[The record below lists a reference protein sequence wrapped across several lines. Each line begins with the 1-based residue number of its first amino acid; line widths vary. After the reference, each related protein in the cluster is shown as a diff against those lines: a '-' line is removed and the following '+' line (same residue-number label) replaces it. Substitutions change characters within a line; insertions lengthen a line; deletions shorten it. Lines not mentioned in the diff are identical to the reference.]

1 MIGICQMA
9 KDGEG
14 FAGRANSRRKITD
27 VRKGRTRLE
36 SHGKLGSG
44 AWGVLATLGL
54 GQHA

>member
-1 MIGICQMA
+1 MA